1 MPLRQYQVVRW
12 IMSHQYLD
20 GQKTLWERF
29 HEWCSSPYF
38 VFDFMRDSSDTS
50 GFVTVRSNYDMGN
63 YPTTNTWPAGQ
74 FPYLFCCSKYSKIIK
89 ISYNSG
95 YVTDIQMQNT

>member
-1 MPLRQYQVVRW
+1 MVRKHYGNAFTNGVLLR
-12 IMSHQYLD
+12 ISYL
-20 GQKTLWERF
+20 
-29 HEWCSSPYF
+29 
-38 VFDFMRDSSDTS
+38 FMRDSSDTS

-63 YPTTNTWPAGQ
+63 YPATNTWPNGGQ
-74 FPYLFCCSKYSKIIK
+74 VPYLFCCSKYSKIIK